1 MQRSRKA
8 LLQRRALESTILGR
22 KRLYK
27 VYLSI
32 AFIFCGLLFLL
43 WISHDNSHRGPF
55 AVIAL
60 GVEGLGVVAGKSSWF
75 DIDMLGENIASNSTD
90 KFIFEETI
98 SYCYDRDTCI
108 LNGETMDDFRGFLVT
123 EETNLN
129 SLPAVDKQEE
139 REIPGLGVQEGV
151 EISNLGEKAE
161 KRTSKNERLLRNM
174 PLGLDE
180 FKSKSTNPKEKPATS
195 QAGGITH
202 RVEPNGR
209 EYNYASANK
218 GAKVL
223 AFNTEAKGAYNILSK
238 DKDKYLRNPCS
249 AEKFVVIELSEEILL
264 DTIEIANFEHYASN
278 LKDFELLSSLL
289 YPTDSWVKIGNF
301 TATNVKHAQR
311 FVLEEPKWARYLK
324 LNLLSHY
331 GSEFYC
337 TLSVLEV
344 HGVDAIERMLED
356 MMSVQDYWFGA
367 EEPRADQPPP
377 IPMPM
382 YPTYGNHLHEKILDE
397 TEIEFDPGSHDMKSE
412 ISKNSV
418 PDPLIQVRA
427 QQAGRMP
434 GDTVLKILMQKIQSL
449 DLNFPVLEQ
458 YLDELNTRYG
468 NIFKEFDD
476 ELAEKYKLLEQVRLE
491 IKHLVKSKEVLA
503 EDIGELVSWKYLVS
517 QQLDGLVR
525 DNTILRSDFERLRDN
540 PVDIEKKVSAVIF
553 MSFSFGFL
561 AAIKMFIDNLVRI
574 CSSYDSEKCGRTSS
588 AWPLMLSSSG
598 IIVFILLI

>member
-1 MQRSRKA
+1 M
-8 LLQRRALESTILGR
+8 
-22 KRLYK
+22 
-27 VYLSI
+27 
-32 AFIFCGLLFLL
+32 FLHATHYAPSFSPL
-43 WISHDNSHRGPF
+43 GPF

-344 HGVDAIERMLED
+344 YGVDAIERMLED

-449 DLNFPVLEQ
+449 DLNFNNFNKEAVLS
-458 YLDELNTRYG
+458 YTSYVKFVSRYTR
-468 NIFKEFDD
+468 
-476 ELAEKYKLLEQVRLE
+476 
-491 IKHLVKSKEVLA
+491 
-503 EDIGELVSWKYLVS
+503 
-517 QQLDGLVR
+517 
-525 DNTILRSDFERLRDN
+525 T
-540 PVDIEKKVSAVIF
+540 
-553 MSFSFGFL
+553 
-561 AAIKMFIDNLVRI
+561 
-574 CSSYDSEKCGRTSS
+574 T
-588 AWPLMLSSSG
+588 
-598 IIVFILLI
+598 